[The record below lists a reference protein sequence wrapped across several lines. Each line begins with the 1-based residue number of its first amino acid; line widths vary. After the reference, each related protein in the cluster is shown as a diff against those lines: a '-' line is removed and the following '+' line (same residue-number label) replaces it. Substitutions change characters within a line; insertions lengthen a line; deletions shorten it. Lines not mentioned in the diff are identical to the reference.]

1 MQVYTNRFSI
11 AMNFDSTEV
20 LINFFQNIPQVPED
34 ATKASIAEMQTENV
48 PVANLVMTG
57 QCAHNLLAAL
67 QEVLNAPNMNKNEE

>member
-1 MQVYTNRFSI
+1 MQMYTNRFSI

-20 LINFFQNIPQVPED
+20 MINFFQTLPQVPEG
-34 ATKASIAEMQTENV
+34 TEKASISEMPTENV

-67 QEVLNAPNMNKNEE
+67 QEVLDAPNKNRNE